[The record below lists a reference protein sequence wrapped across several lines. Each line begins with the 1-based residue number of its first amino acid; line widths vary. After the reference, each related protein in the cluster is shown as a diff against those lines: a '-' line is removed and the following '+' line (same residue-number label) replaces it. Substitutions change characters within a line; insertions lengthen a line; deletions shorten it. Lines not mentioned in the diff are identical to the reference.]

1 MNNLADIYKKRLDY
15 REGKTNDDIA
25 IKCINCDDHKYHL
38 GVSFKLKAFNCFRCG
53 FKGHL
58 NKLTKL
64 LFNITLDSIVTDSN
78 KLNIKTIKQIDKK
91 PVLLPEDFISLS
103 KNLNSYYNKYHEYLF
118 NRRVSLMQIDFYNL
132 GISLSKYKGYIYIPI
147 YDINGNQVYWTTRSI
162 NKDAE
167 LKSIL
172 PKVQDGYY
180 IKSDCLFNI
189 HNAVNY
195 DEVCITEGV
204 FNSISIGKNSVAI
217 MGKYLSDNQLKILS
231 QCQFKR
237 YTIALDNDAKKE
249 MYDIADKLRL
259 YSENV
264 YITKYPDDRDINKLW
279 QDDELHKL
287 RFVEYKGLRE

>member
-1 MNNLADIYKKRLDY
+1 M
-15 REGKTNDDIA
+15 
-25 IKCINCDDHKYHL
+25 
-38 GVSFKLKAFNCFRCG
+38 
-53 FKGHL
+53 
-58 NKLTKL
+58 
-64 LFNITLDSIVTDSN
+64 
-78 KLNIKTIKQIDKK
+78 
-91 PVLLPEDFISLS
+91 
-103 KNLNSYYNKYHEYLF
+103 
-118 NRRVSLMQIDFYNL
+118 
-132 GISLSKYKGYIYIPI
+132 
-147 YDINGNQVYWTTRSI
+147 YWTTRSI

-195 DEVCITEGV
+195 DEVYICEGV
-204 FNSISIGKNSVAI
+204 FDAISINRNGIAI

-237 YTIALDNDAKKE
+237 YIIALDNNAKKE

-287 RFVEYKGLRE
+287 RFFEYKGLRE

>member
-25 IKCINCDDHKYHL
+25 IKCINCDDQKYHL

-64 LFNITLDSIVTDSN
+64 LFNITLDSVVTDSN
-78 KLNIKTIKQIDKK
+78 KLNIKTIKQIEKK
-91 PVLLPEDFISLS
+91 PVLLPEDFIALS

-162 NKDAE
+162 NKNAE

-195 DEVCITEGV
+195 DDIYITEGA
-204 FNSISIGKNSVAI
+204 FDAISIGRNGIAI

-237 YTIALDNDAKKE
+237 YTIALDNNAKKE

-264 YITKYPDDRDINKLW
+264 YITKYPDNRDINKLW
-279 QDDELHKL
+279 QDDELYKL

>member
-25 IKCINCDDHKYHL
+25 IKCINCDDQKYHL

-64 LFNITLDSIVTDSN
+64 LFNITLDSVVTDSN
-78 KLNIKTIKQIDKK
+78 KLNIKTIKQIEKK
-91 PVLLPEDFISLS
+91 PVLLPEDFIALS

-162 NKDAE
+162 NKNAE

-195 DEVCITEGV
+195 DDIYITEGA
-204 FNSISIGKNSVAI
+204 FDAISIGRNGIAI

>member
-25 IKCINCDDHKYHL
+25 IKCINCDDQKYHL